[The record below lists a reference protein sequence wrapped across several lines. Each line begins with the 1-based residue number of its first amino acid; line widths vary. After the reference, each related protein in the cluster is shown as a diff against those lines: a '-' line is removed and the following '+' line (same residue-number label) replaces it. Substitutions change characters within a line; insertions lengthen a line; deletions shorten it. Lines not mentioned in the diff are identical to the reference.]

1 MRRAKTIVAKV
12 SPYSLDS
19 GAWSASLHAA
29 EVQGIKVKWR
39 EIGWNALIE
48 KFALNS
54 IGVELLEVEV

>member
-12 SPYSLDS
+12 SPCSLDS
-19 GAWSASLHAA
+19 GAWSASLHAG